1 MLVNY
6 CSPKILCDF
15 QKDPGWRALE
25 QQREYISVPVM
36 QITRENTQAT
46 YHRLAGAVFIREH
59 LQTEM

>member
-1 MLVNY
+1 M
-6 CSPKILCDF
+6 CDF

-25 QQREYISVPVM
+25 QQREYISVPDM